1 MFGHKV
7 PAEIFE
13 YLEKNSRAIVTQ
25 EKGKMILQ
33 QNNSLEYA
41 VAVFLKKEDDEVFSL
56 TEDERKEMNN
66 LKLPFVTVGSN
77 KDYSES
83 FIPNRFFEDT
93 KFDGRPFIH
102 GIFDC
107 YTLVKDY
114 YRKMLGIYL
123 PTNIQRTWEWWLNG
137 ENLYLD
143 SAKTYNFHEVTDIKP
158 NDIILMKLTS
168 DVPNHAAIYVGC
180 DTILHHVSGRFSTY
194 EELSHFYKHKIAVI
208 YRNTNI
214 QNGN

>member
-7 PAEIFE
+7 PNEVFE
-13 YLEKNSRAIVTQ
+13 YLEKNPRAVVTQ
-25 EKGKMILQ
+25 EKGKMILEKDQ
-33 QNNSLEYA
+33 TLENA
-41 VAVFLKKEDDEVFSL
+41 VAVFLKKEDDEIFSL
-56 TEDERKEMNN
+56 TESEREEMNAV
-66 LKLPFVTVGSN
+66 KLPFVTIGSN

-83 FIPNRFFEDT
+83 FVPNKFFEDAR
-93 KFDGRPFIH
+93 FDGRPFLH

-114 YRKMLGIYL
+114 YRKMFGIYL

-143 SAKTYNFHEVTDIKP
+143 SAKTYDFEEVTNIKP

-168 DVPNHAAIYVGC
+168 DVPNHAAIYIGC

-208 YRNTNI
+208 YRNKNI
-214 QNGN
+214 QNGD